1 MQLLIKNARLYS
13 QIETFK
19 DVLIENGNIAK
30 IQPADPFYSIN
41 NEIDVE
47 GRILAPGFIDIHIQ
61 GAGGCDVLDG
71 TEESLEKFSLT
82 LAKLGTTGFLGTSV
96 FLNDSENKH
105 LENACNCY
113 KKPLKGAVMLG
124 VHLEGPFINPKKKG
138 GLSKDAIIA
147 PSKEALFKVLDKT
160 QDSLKLMTL
169 APELSGAPEIIKTLL
184 QQNII
189 PSFGHSDATYAEA
202 KNGFE
207 LGIRHTTHIFNAM
220 NPIHHREPGPIAAI
234 FERDD
239 ITAQIIS
246 DGHHLNP
253 AIVNLIYKNIGFER
267 CICITDGMQAMGLPE
282 GNYIYNR
289 REYASLNGAAK
300 YTDGTLIG
308 STTSLGNIAHKF
320 MEFTGCTPKEAI
332 DTVTYNPAKLLNL
345 ENQTGSI
352 KEGLKADLVILNKN
366 FDSLVTLV
374 NGIIVHDSLYLQN

>member
-13 QIETFK
+13 EIETFK
-19 DVLIENGNIAK
+19 DVLVENGKIAK
-30 IQPADPFYSIN
+30 ILPADPSYSISS
-41 NEIDVE
+41 EIDAE

-71 TEESLEKFSLT
+71 TEESLDKFSFT
-82 LAKLGTTGFLGTSV
+82 LAKLGTTGYLGTSV
-96 FLNDSENKH
+96 FLNNSDNQH
-105 LENACNCY
+105 LENAY
-113 KKPLKGAVMLG
+113 KYYNKPPKGAVLLG

-138 GLSKDAIIA
+138 GLSKDAIIP
-147 PSKEALFKVLDKT
+147 PSREALLRVLDKT

-169 APELSGAPEIIKTLL
+169 APELPGAPDITKTLL
-184 QQNII
+184 QQGVI
-189 PSFGHSDATYAEA
+189 PSFGHSDATYIEA
-202 KNGFE
+202 KKGFE

-220 NPIHHREPGPIAAI
+220 NPIHHREPGPITAI

-253 AIVNLIYKNIGFER
+253 AIVNLIYRNIGYER

-282 GNYIYNR
+282 GGYIYNG
-289 REYASLNGAAK
+289 REYISKAGAAK

-320 MEFTGCTPKEAI
+320 MEYTGCTPKEAI
-332 DTVTYNPAKLLNL
+332 DSITYNPAKLLNL
-345 ENQTGSI
+345 EKQTGSI
-352 KEGLKADLVILNKN
+352 KEGLNADLVILNKN
-366 FDSLVTLV
+366 FDALVTLV

>member
-13 QIETFK
+13 DIETFK
-19 DVLIENGNIAK
+19 DVLIENGKIAK
-30 IQPADPFYSIN
+30 ILPANPLYSIS
-41 NEIDVE
+41 NEIDTE

-71 TEESLEKFSLT
+71 SEESLEKFSFT
-82 LAKLGTTGFLGTSV
+82 LAKLGTTGYLGTSV
-96 FLNDSENKH
+96 FLNNSNNLH
-105 LENACNCY
+105 LENAYNYY
-113 KKPLKGAVMLG
+113 KKASKGAVLLG

-147 PSKEALFKVLDKT
+147 PSKDALLNVLDKT

-169 APELSGAPEIIKTLL
+169 APELPDAADIISTLL
-184 QQNII
+184 ERGII

-202 KNGFE
+202 KKGFE

-220 NPIHHREPGPIAAI
+220 NPIHHREPGPITSI
-234 FERDD
+234 FERADV
-239 ITAQIIS
+239 TAQIIS

-253 AIVNLIYKNIGFER
+253 AIVNLIYKNIGYER

-282 GNYIYNR
+282 GSYIYNG
-289 REYASLNGAAK
+289 REYISNGGAAK
-300 YTDGTLIG
+300 YPDGTLIG

-332 DTVTYNPAKLLNL
+332 DTITYNPAKLLNL
-345 ENQTGSI
+345 EEQTGSI
-352 KEGLKADLVILNKN
+352 KEGLNADLVILNKN
-366 FDSLVTLV
+366 FDALVTLV